1 MTKNNQIIFFGNEQL
16 AQGIKAGT
24 PIFDALLA
32 NNYQICALVLPAAHI
47 RKPFP
52 IAVKAEKAGIPIHY
66 VTKGREL
73 LPIIEQYQP
82 QLGVLAAFGKL
93 VPQSAIDAI
102 PGGIINIHP
111 SLLPKYRGTTP
122 IEAPL
127 LNGDTKTGVSVM
139 RLVKEMDAGP
149 LLAQGEVEITP
160 ETTKQD
166 LYEALS
172 QKGTELLLQVLPG
185 ALAKNAPETAQDEAQ
200 ASFTA
205 KLDKSMSEL
214 KFAEKGASE
223 LVREVVAFAG
233 FPKSKT
239 VLLNIPCTITKAHV
253 ADEAATI
260 LDQKCADGKY
270 FVIDRLLPEN
280 SKEMDAKSFLNG
292 HQK

>member
-32 NNYQICALVLPAAHI
+32 NNYQICALVLPAAHV

-292 HQK
+292 HKK